1 MHNPNF
7 QKYIDMYKPIME
19 AMHALIGEYSEFI
32 LHDLSVPESSVTVVC
47 GNVTNRPI
55 GAPIT
60 NLVMEALYNYG
71 DQAEDIL
78 NYRTVTKDGRQLKS
92 TTIFIRENGRIV
104 GCLCCNVDLTEYMM
118 AEKLLR
124 QFCQT
129 HSADENN
136 LQREVFAQDISEVVE
151 DIIQVELQKLPK
163 SAPHMTRLEKLSFVD
178 TLEAKGVF
186 DVRGS
191 AETVAQHLGVSVFT
205 IYNYIKE
212 VRSKNKAV

>member
-32 LHDLSVPESSVTVVC
+32 LHDLSVPESSVT
-47 GNVTNRPI
+47 
-55 GAPIT
+55 
-60 NLVMEALYNYG
+60 
-71 DQAEDIL
+71 DIL